1 MAREFWPILI
11 IVWPLVIV
19 VLATAE
25 PNSIPQACHAR
36 LEKARDELIARGFAP
51 TSDKDTRRW
60 LQVATF
66 EGTLQL
72 KLEMRTSA
80 DGAATFYSLDVHRP
94 PRGVQPKPWRRHRGK
109 YCCDE
114 HAAAEDRLFEHRW
127 TRSNARLLATV
138 SVVEFE
144 DERKDPVNDQR
155 RDLFVEVARRAA
167 DDCLAL

>member
-1 MAREFWPILI
+1 
-11 IVWPLVIV
+11 VWPLVIV
-19 VLATAE
+19 VLALD
-25 PNSIPQACHAR
+25 PNTVPQGCHAR
-36 LEKARDELIARGFAP
+36 FEKARDELIARGFAP
-51 TSDKDTRRW
+51 TSDKDTGRW
-60 LQVATF
+60 LQVATY

-80 DGAATFYSLDVHRP
+80 DGAATFYSLDVHHPR
-94 PRGVQPKPWRRHRGK
+94 RGVQPKPWRRHRAK

-127 TRSNARLLATV
+127 TRSNARFLATV

-144 DERKDPVNDQR
+144 DELKDAVSKQQ